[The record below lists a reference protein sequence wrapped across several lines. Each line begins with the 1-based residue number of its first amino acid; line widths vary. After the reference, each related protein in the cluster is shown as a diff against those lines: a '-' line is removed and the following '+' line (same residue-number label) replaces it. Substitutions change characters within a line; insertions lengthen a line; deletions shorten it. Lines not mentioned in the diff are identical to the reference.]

1 MVCHGFWAISVGVV
15 PDLRRSS
22 AIAGGEAFRSI
33 VLGGALESQGMPNM
47 TGRLNED
54 EVETIRAY
62 LADRARL
69 LAREDD
75 IRRRVRD

>member
-1 MVCHGFWAISVGVV
+1 
-15 PDLRRSS
+15 
-22 AIAGGEAFRSI
+22 
-33 VLGGALESQGMPNM
+33 MPNM